1 MKKKVLKET
10 FFICESLPS
19 QANIQND
26 VLAQNINDSYIR
38 IEHKQDKRFKDFHL
52 QYQQNH
58 TWLFQTINNEFSLN
72 FNNTLNLISV
82 RGQISRQ
89 NESTIKRNHIDL
101 NDLKSSPDYTII
113 YFVKGNSGD
122 LILEYDDHRV
132 KNLYQSIP
140 VKEGKYVLFNSSLN
154 YYITE
159 NKNKDIRK
167 HLIINCQKI

>member
-1 MKKKVLKET
+1 MVT
-10 FFICESLPS
+10 
-19 QANIQND
+19 
-26 VLAQNINDSYIR
+26 
-38 IEHKQDKRFKDFHL
+38 
-52 QYQQNH
+52 
-58 TWLFQTINNEFSLN
+58 
-72 FNNTLNLISV
+72 
-82 RGQISRQ
+82 
-89 NESTIKRNHIDL
+89 TIKRNHIDL